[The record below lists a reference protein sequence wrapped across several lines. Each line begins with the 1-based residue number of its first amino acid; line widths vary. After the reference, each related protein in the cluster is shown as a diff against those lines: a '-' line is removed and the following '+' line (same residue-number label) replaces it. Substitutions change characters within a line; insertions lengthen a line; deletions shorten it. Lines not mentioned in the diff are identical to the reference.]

1 MYTTSLSAAI
11 AYQHQFDMRA
21 TAQRRSLANLF
32 RRPMVEAPRR
42 SPTYGGI
49 TAVPATAAPAEQAG
63 VQVPRPRRDHAA
75 HAA

>member
-11 AYQHQFDMRA
+11 AYQHQFDVRA
-21 TAQRRSLANLF
+21 AAQRRSLANLF

-42 SPTYGGI
+42 APTYGGI
-49 TAVPATAAPAEQAG
+49 TAVPAIAPAEQAG

>member
-11 AYQHQFDMRA
+11 AYQHQFDVRA
-21 TAQRRSLANLF
+21 AAQRRSLANLF

-42 SPTYGGI
+42 APTYGGI
-49 TAVPATAAPAEQAG
+49 TAVPATASAEQAG